1 METPPPL
8 SEPPIQAPQPITT
21 SLPARLTNVFA
32 EPGEVFEEIKA
43 APPATG
49 NWLVP
54 VFLWVLVGIVA
65 SVILLSQPAI
75 QHQIREQQAKAMDK
89 MVQQGKMTRE
99 QADQATAMA
108 EKFTG
113 PTMLMIFGSVGALV
127 AGFAHVFWWALVL
140 WLLGRWFLKSYF
152 PYVKALEVSGLSMMI
167 WVLSGILGVL
177 LGIILGRMYATPSA
191 ALFINEFDPTSKGQ
205 LLLATLNPFH
215 FWLVLVMAI
224 GLAKIANAPFSRAAI
239 LLLGFWILQE
249 ALFIAI
255 PGMGQ
260 MAL

>member
-1 METPPPL
+1 METPPPIP
-8 SEPPIQAPQPITT
+8 EAPIEATQSITT
-21 SLPARLTNVFA
+21 SLPARLMNVFV
-32 EPGEVFEEIKA
+32 EPGEVFQEVKH

-54 VFLWVLVGIVA
+54 VLLWVLVGAVA
-65 SVILLSQPAI
+65 SFILMSQPAI

-113 PTMLMIFGSVGALV
+113 PTMLMLFGCVGAVV
-127 AGFAHVFWWALVL
+127 AGFVHVFWWALVL

-152 PYVKALEVSGLSMMI
+152 PYVKALEVAGLSMMI
-167 WVLSGILGVL
+167 WVLSAMLGVL

-191 ALFINEFDPTSKGQ
+191 ALFISEFDTTSKIHI
-205 LLLATLNPFH
+205 LLATLNPFH
-215 FWLVLVMAI
+215 LWLVLLMAL
-224 GLAKIANAPFSRAAI
+224 GLAKLAGAPFVRAAV
-239 LLLGFWILQE
+239 LVLGFWVLEQG
-249 ALFIAI
+249 LFILT
-255 PGMGQ
+255 GMGQ